1 MINNRNKINVVA
13 TAKVFLN
20 FSFLLKNS
28 TIGLAIIENITA
40 IIRYSNTVWIK

>member
-20 FSFLLKNS
+20 FSRLLKNS
-28 TIGLAIIENITA
+28 TIGLAIIENIKEIT
-40 IIRYSNTVWIK
+40 RYITMVWIK